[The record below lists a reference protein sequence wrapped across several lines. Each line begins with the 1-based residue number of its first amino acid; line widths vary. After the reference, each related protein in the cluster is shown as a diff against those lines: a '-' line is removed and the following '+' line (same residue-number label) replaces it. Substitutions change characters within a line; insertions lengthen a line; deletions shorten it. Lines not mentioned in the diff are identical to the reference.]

1 MQSTRTSFRTMLGL
15 AAIIVAGVGL
25 GGCADSAG
33 RDGPR
38 GSAGASE
45 LERLLPEPGDVT
57 TASGDDGGAWE
68 LAQAASSDG
77 SPAPSERESS
87 SGSGIDDGLGV
98 CAMDFRSFTE
108 SETLPSA
115 SAVFTRDRQQFTTG
129 VVSRDDADEY
139 VAALR
144 DELAGCPETT
154 TAGVSGTESTFAL
167 TPFDETLAGS
177 AGATDGDAV
186 CFTYAASFGGAP
198 GRGHACQVAQGDL
211 VTLSWVLAPTD
222 REALDAAAFA
232 RLVDLSVATAA
243 S

>member
-1 MQSTRTSFRTMLGL
+1 VQSTRTSFRSSLGL
-15 AAIIVAGVGL
+15 GAIVVAAVVL
-25 GGCADSAG
+25 VGCADSADP
-33 RDGPR
+33 DGPR
-38 GSAGASE
+38 GTAGASE
-45 LERLLPEPGDVT
+45 LERLLPESGDVT
-57 TASGDDGGAWE
+57 TASGDDGGDWE

-77 SPAPSERESS
+77 TPAPSERETETEA
-87 SGSGIDDGLGV
+87 DDGDLGI
-98 CAMDFRSFTE
+98 CAMDFRSFTR

-115 SAVFTRDRQQFTTG
+115 SAVFTRERQQFTTG
-129 VVSRDDADEY
+129 VVSRDDADDY

-144 DELAGCPETT
+144 DELADCPETT

-167 TPFDETLAGS
+167 TPFDEPLAETTGET
-177 AGATDGDAV
+177 GADAV

>member
-1 MQSTRTSFRTMLGL
+1 VQSTRTSFRSSLGL
-15 AAIIVAGVGL
+15 AAIVAVAVVL
-25 GGCADSAG
+25 VGCADSADP
-33 RDGPR
+33 DGPR
-38 GSAGASE
+38 GTAGASE

-57 TASGDDGGAWE
+57 TASGDDGGDWG

-77 SPAPSERESS
+77 TPAPSEREA
-87 SGSGIDDGLGV
+87 GNDDGDLGI

-108 SETLPSA
+108 SEALPSA
-115 SAVFTRDRQQFTTG
+115 SAVFTRERQQFTTG

-144 DELAGCPETT
+144 DELSGCPETT
-154 TAGVSGTESTFAL
+154 TAGVSGTESTFTL
-167 TPFDETLAGS
+167 TPFDEPLAGTEGET
-177 AGATDGDAV
+177 GADAV

-232 RLVDLSVATAA
+232 RLVDLSVVTAA

>member
-1 MQSTRTSFRTMLGL
+1 VQSTRTSFRSSLGL
-15 AAIIVAGVGL
+15 AAIVVASVVL
-25 GGCADSAG
+25 VGCAASA
-33 RDGPR
+33 DPYGPR
-38 GSAGASE
+38 GTAGASE
-45 LERLLPEPGDVT
+45 LERLLPEPGDVS
-57 TASGDDGGAWE
+57 TASGDDGGDWE

-77 SPAPSERESS
+77 TPAPSERETET
-87 SGSGIDDGLGV
+87 DDGDLGI

-115 SAVFTRDRQQFTTG
+115 SAVFTRERQQFTTG
-129 VVSRDDADEY
+129 VVSRDDADDY

-167 TPFDETLAGS
+167 TPFDEPLAET
-177 AGATDGDAV
+177 AGETGADAV